1 MTIPPP
7 KFKGKYRIPSN
18 RLKGWDNRTP
28 GYYFITIC
36 SKDQLSWFVE
46 VRVDKM
52 ILSPAGE
59 IAVNE
64 LEKTPDIR
72 SNVLLDT
79 WIVMPNHIHAIIILE
94 ETPIAIVETPRRG
107 VS

>member
-1 MTIPPP
+1 
-7 KFKGKYRIPSN
+7 
-18 RLKGWDNRTP
+18 
-28 GYYFITIC
+28 
-36 SKDQLSWFVE
+36 
-46 VRVDKM
+46 M